1 VPLAD
6 AMARRSVAPIVRA
19 DTVMTHQPA
28 HPPALVISLF
38 GPLVIREGRRSLGDR
53 DLGGARPKQVLEILL
68 AARGHRVPIDRLA
81 DLLWGERLPQD
92 PAAALQTFVSV
103 LRRRLSPDRR
113 RAREL
118 VVTEPDAYRFAV
130 ELVDLDLD
138 RFDQLL
144 ERSGQAA
151 TRDARPLLEEALA
164 LVRGEVLED
173 EPYASWAEDLRGTY
187 RGRALGAHLD
197 AAEAALAECDY
208 AAALTHAR
216 AAIGLDRFAE
226 RAHRTTMLAL
236 YAMGRAHEALDAYRR
251 VRELLASELGLDPT
265 AETRGLENAIL
276 RQEDVCSLLPRP
288 VGEQA
293 TSPPGGS
300 LRLLGRREELRALT
314 DAVRRSLEGEF
325 ALVMVEGEGGVGK
338 SRLLNELTASLRDVR
353 VGRATC
359 SPLERDLPYV
369 PLAAALRDALGDVEV
384 DPARPALAGILPE
397 LGAGRQGAD
406 VAPLDALE
414 ALVGFV
420 AQHAPLVL
428 VLDDLQWADPTTIAA
443 VGYLQRRCARLPA
456 AVVVA
461 LRSEDA
467 PPHHPL
473 HRLSPTAAVRLEPLT
488 PTELAPLGMPELHG
502 ATGGHPHFVAD
513 AIANGTRRELSAA
526 LAEMLLSRCRM
537 EGPDAH
543 RVLASAAALEQ
554 PFEPE
559 LLAEMLCVD
568 PAELTEELERL
579 RDRRLLRAS
588 GLRFRFRYDLVRHA
602 LVQDLSPA
610 RRRLLTQRAAE
621 ARRALRRTAVESAA
635 AG

>member
-1 VPLAD
+1 
-6 AMARRSVAPIVRA
+6 MAERSVAPIVRA
-19 DTVMTHQPA
+19 DAVMTQQPA
-28 HPPALVISLF
+28 HRHAVAISLF
-38 GPLVIREGRRSLGDR
+38 GPLAIREGTRSLSDR

-81 DLLWGERLPQD
+81 DLLWGDRLPQD
-92 PAAALQTFVSV
+92 PAAALQTFISV

-118 VVTEPDAYRFAV
+118 VVTEPDAYRFAI

-151 TRDARPLLEEALA
+151 TRDARRLLQDALA

-208 AAALTHAR
+208 AAALTHAQ

-236 YAMGRAHEALDAYRR
+236 YALGRAHEALDAYRR
-251 VRELLASELGLDPT
+251 MRELLASQLGLDPT
-265 AETRGLENAIL
+265 AETRTLETAIL

-288 VGEQA
+288 IGEQG
-293 TSPPGGS
+293 TSAAGRA
-300 LRLLGRREELRALT
+300 LRLLGRREELQALT
-314 DAVRRSLEGEF
+314 DTVRRSLEGEF
-325 ALVMVEGEGGVGK
+325 ALAMVEGEGGVGK
-338 SRLLNELTASLRDVR
+338 SRLLNELTASLGDVR

-369 PLAAALRDALGDVEV
+369 PLAAALRDALGNVEA

-397 LGAGRQGAD
+397 LAVARHGRD

-414 ALVGFV
+414 ALVALV
-420 AQHAPLVL
+420 AQNAPLVL
-428 VLDDLQWADPTTIAA
+428 ALDDLQWADATTIAA
-443 VGYLQRRCARLPA
+443 VGYLQRRCAHVPA

-488 PTELAPLGMPELHG
+488 PKELAPLGMPDLHG
-502 ATGGHPHFVAD
+502 ATGGHPGFVAD
-513 AIANGTRRELSAA
+513 AIANGARRELSGA
-526 LAEMLLSRCRM
+526 LADMLLSRCRM
-537 EGPDAH
+537 EGRDAY
-543 RVLASAAALEQ
+543 RILASAAALEQ

-559 LLAEMLCVD
+559 LLAEMLRVD
-568 PAELTEELERL
+568 SAELTEELDRL

-610 RRRLLTQRAAE
+610 RRRLLTQRAQE
-621 ARRALRRTAVESAA
+621 ARRSLRTTAVEVP